1 MQPLAC
7 IAPGYSNRQKAKW
20 PACMLQCS
28 RMLQCS
34 SKKTS
39 LPQHTVSV
47 SPLCL
52 FAFVCSQSTVRHTN
66 LVGCCRRSTDGKWRQ
81 QRLGSRLCMI
91 LGWSIFGVGNLLRFA
106 AMRFAAQ
113 MVLSGLGS
121 LQFVMIP
128 VVSNFL
134 LGDKY
139 TWEAFVSIVIILGG
153 AKLCLMAAWLVC
165 LLAASRQS
173 KDAACHSGIVHGHIC
188 NSHTFSLF
196 FSLFSLCM
204 HSRHLDY
211 TLRSPRRLAAEIT
224 GCNTSTHGLVSCHN
238 SCSSEPSLL
247 V

>member
-7 IAPGYSNRQKAKW
+7 TAPGYSNRQKAKW

-47 SPLCL
+47 SSLCL
-52 FAFVCSQSTVRHTN
+52 FAFACSQSVVRPTN
-66 LVGCCRRSTDGKWRQ
+66 LVRRCRRSTDGKWRQ
-81 QRLGSRLCMI
+81 QRLGSRLCMT

-153 AKLCLMAAWLVC
+153 AKHALSHRCLACLPSGCFKAAQTCC
-165 LLAASRQS
+165 LP
-173 KDAACHSGIVHGHIC
+173 
-188 NSHTFSLF
+188 F
-196 FSLFSLCM
+196 
-204 HSRHLDY
+204 
-211 TLRSPRRLAAEIT
+211 
-224 GCNTSTHGLVSCHN
+224 
-238 SCSSEPSLL
+238 
-247 V
+247 

>member
-1 MQPLAC
+1 MHMQSMTHHAASSMHCPRL
-7 IAPGYSNRQKAKW
+7 QQQAKW
-20 PACMLQCS
+20 PACMLQCI
-28 RMLQCS
+28 

-52 FAFVCSQSTVRHTN
+52 FAFACSQSVVRPTN
-66 LVGCCRRSTDGKWRQ
+66 LVRRCRRSTDGKWRQ
-81 QRLGSRLCMI
+81 QRLGSRLCMT

-153 AKLCLMAAWLVC
+153 AKHALCHCC
-165 LLAASRQS
+165 L
-173 KDAACHSGIVHGHIC
+173 AC
-188 NSHTFSLF
+188 
-196 FSLFSLCM
+196 
-204 HSRHLDY
+204 
-211 TLRSPRRLAAEIT
+211 LRS
-224 GCNTSTHGLVSCHN
+224 GCCKAVQTCCLPFWHCSWSHLQLTHILFVS
-238 SCSSEPSLL
+238 S
-247 V
+247 